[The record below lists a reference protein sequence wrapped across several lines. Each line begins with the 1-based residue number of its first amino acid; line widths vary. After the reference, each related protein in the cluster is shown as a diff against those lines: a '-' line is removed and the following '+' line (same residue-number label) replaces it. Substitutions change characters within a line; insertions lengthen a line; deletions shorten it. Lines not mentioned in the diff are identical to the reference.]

1 MHQSSLRQLARALVV
16 LAVLTSST
24 VAHSWVEE
32 LSVIDPNGTYVGPLG
47 YARGNV
53 KRVDGDADH
62 LMTYKI
68 PPNGRPE
75 GNTILD
81 TDRICTNTQQ
91 TMTQSNGSPRL
102 QAAAGSYV
110 ALRYQENG
118 HVTLPGNQPGKPNS
132 RGTVFVYGTTQSQPD
147 DTLLAIHKKWNTA
160 GTGGDGRGKLLAT
173 QNFDDGQCHQ
183 VNASPISKAR
193 VSEFPAAPKG
203 TSTDPD
209 AQLWCQ
215 NDIALPSDAP
225 SGKPYTLYWV
235 WDWPTAP
242 DVDAAIPTGKPEL
255 YTTCM
260 DIDITAKN
268 SQKDIESA
276 HYIQG
281 QNLGDSGVS
290 SYMNDLNAGKN
301 MVATQSGQATE
312 TGASSSVTLQAS
324 SASKA
329 QPTTSAP
336 LAASSVAVQ
345 TPSSSTPKP
354 STNTPA
360 TVSAASVAST
370 SQASSAAADGVVT
383 VYITVSSTP
392 TVYVTLSSTSTPSA
406 PPYSNS
412 TVSVSPL
419 PAAPTSSTAATHISP
434 STSSVPPGSASSTI
448 PKGSSCG
455 ATKVQKRSRILDGA
469 TRHRFSKMKSG
480 HATTHGKSTTPRSV
494 KLRHL

>member
-1 MHQSSLRQLARALVV
+1 MHQSFPRQLARALVV
-16 LAVLTSST
+16 LAVSISFT

-32 LSVIDPNGTYVGPLG
+32 LSVINPNGTYVGALG

-53 KRVDGDADH
+53 KRLDGDADK
-62 LMTYKI
+62 LMTNKI

-81 TDRICTNTQQ
+81 TDPICMSTQQ

-110 ALRYQENG
+110 ALLYQENG
-118 HVTLPGNQPGKPNS
+118 HVTLPGNQPGKPDN
-132 RGTVFVYGTTQSQPD
+132 RGTVYVYGTTQSKPD

-183 VNASPISKAR
+183 VNESPIAKAR
-193 VSEFPAAPKG
+193 RPEFPPATKA
-203 TSTDPD
+203 TSTEPD

-242 DVDAAIPTGKPEL
+242 HVDPAIPTGKPEL

-260 DIDITAKN
+260 DIDIAAKN
-268 SQKDIESA
+268 AQKDTESA

-301 MVATQSGQATE
+301 MVATQSGQAVE
-312 TGASSSVTLQAS
+312 TGASSTATVPAS
-324 SASKA
+324 SAINA
-329 QPTTSAP
+329 QPTSSMP

-345 TPSSSTPKP
+345 APPLPTPESST
-354 STNTPA
+354 NIPA
-360 TVSAASVAST
+360 TVTATSVAST

-383 VYITVSSTP
+383 VYVTVSSTP
-392 TVYVTLSSTSTPSA
+392 TVYVTVSSTPTPSA
-406 PPYSNS
+406 PPYSKS
-412 TVSVSPL
+412 TASVSPL
-419 PAAPTSSTAATHISP
+419 PVAPTSSTAATYISSTP
-434 STSSVPPGSASSTI
+434 SSAASSSAASTI
-448 PKGSSCG
+448 PNGSACG

-480 HATTHGKSTTPRSV
+480 HVVPHGKSTTPRSV
-494 KLRHL
+494 KFRHL